1 MLDPRTNNLP
11 TAFANSTDRPK
22 VIIGSGN
29 IHRPQRYAH
38 KDPAPWLAFPDDT
51 TRVDPLELIYFAVI
65 AIVFLA
71 FIGVITYVY

>member
-1 MLDPRTNNLP
+1 MLDPRANNLP
-11 TAFANSTDRPK
+11 TAFDRPK
-22 VIIGSGN
+22 IIIGSGN
-29 IHRPQRYAH
+29 LHRPQRYAH